1 MEFEQLYKTFYKQV
15 LSVVRKYD
23 VDIEDYA
30 QTFWLKVYKLNNTF
44 VSAAHF
50 MTYARTAIRNMY
62 ITEYRK
68 KKEGPAYDDVD
79 FQYQDIESSSL
90 IEYVIA
96 DLEYKEK
103 ECVSEFINGEHITA
117 IAKRH
122 RLPRYKVERLIY
134 NVQKRYIKEKN
145 TRRSIFKVCGC
156 HRDKSK

>member
-68 KKEGPAYDDVD
+68 KKDGLIYDDVD
-79 FQYQDIESSSL
+79 FQYKDIEFFDL
-90 IEYVIA
+90 IEYVVA
-96 DLEYKEK
+96 DLEHK
-103 ECVSEFINGEHITA
+103 ECVIEFINGEHITA
-117 IAKRH
+117 IAQKH
-122 RLPRYKVERLIY
+122 RLPRCKVERLIY

-145 TRRSIFKVCGC
+145 TRRNIFKVCGH
-156 HRDKSK
+156 HRDKP